1 MSLMIHLKVDKM
13 LTYMH
18 RVVLDLQKSFQESL
32 MECSLSYELAENKF
46 KQEEYKWDRKTAW
59 EQKDKKYWVYIRA
72 FYNFKVTLDDLK
84 YYLSEHLFLH
94 L

>member
-18 RVVLDLQKSFQESL
+18 RVVLDLQKSFQQSL

-46 KQEEYKWDRKTAW
+46 KQEEYKWDRKTA
-59 EQKDKKYWVYIRA
+59 
-72 FYNFKVTLDDLK
+72 
-84 YYLSEHLFLH
+84 
-94 L
+94 